1 MALYPP
7 NNPQPP
13 SKPPP
18 DRPPPPPDWIP
29 DWLKPFIPP
38 PPPPIELD
46 PPYDP
51 PRPFWEPA
59 PPDKRT
65 QGGAP
70 FAANHPAPLRAFD
83 QFLTP
88 ASYLQM
94 GTGLSGFPTDSS
106 PSQLRRANSRFET
119 PGNQCRAAGFSDC
132 WRRRAPVRIEARAA
146 TRVRQSGPRAV
157 EFSARSQ
164 HPRWHDNGDRP

>member
-29 DWLKPFIPP
+29 DWLRPFVPP

-59 PPDKRT
+59 PPDNRT
-65 QGGAP
+65 EGGTP

-88 ASYLQM
+88 AWYLQM
-94 GTGLSGFPTDSS
+94 GSWPFSIPNGLVTFPTPESESS
-106 PSQLRRANSRFET
+106 IQNSRQSVSS
-119 PGNQCRAAGFSDC
+119 GGILGLLAQASAGSRRSTRSDS
-132 WRRRAPVRIEARAA
+132 RSAKRSA
-146 TRVRQSGPRAV
+146 SGGILGTLTA
-157 EFSARSQ
+157 SLLA
-164 HPRWHDNGDRP
+164 